1 MAIYDDD
8 IFVEGEFYSSEQI
21 GERNALETY
30 KEGDELSLIY
40 IPTKEITYKNTNGF
54 GAYVCENNDD
64 EDNPPTF
71 IVSGSFSRSLDLG
84 HTYKS
89 KGTVTLRNG
98 SFQFRIKNIEKI
110 VPETK
115 HGVLSF
121 LRSLS
126 GMQYRADVI
135 YDRFGNN
142 SLNIIKTNPDE
153 ILKLVSGSY
162 PEQVYSWKKEIEEC
176 KNGYGLLSDLIALG
190 MKPTQ
195 AKKVFDQYGEE
206 AILKI
211 QQDPYFLIGKIPGY
225 GFKKCDAIG
234 KELGIKPNDLER
246 LMTGILYTLQTL
258 MINGSTCIDLNTVIE
273 NCVRE
278 LSVRMT
284 HREMVDAMKQKKP
297 MYSYRYGPTTYQI
310 PLEKIKSDY
319 VLYTSSYSAVS
330 KADAR
335 TIVYDIKEEEVEQA
349 LKALQL
355 ANKIIIED
363 GNVFIRKY
371 YDEELNI
378 AYYIQ
383 QIERNKKPIDK
394 NTVNLLVDKFC
405 SKNNIVLE
413 DRQREAVVNVCSN
426 HGGANIIN
434 GAAGCGKTFCI
445 KVALNVLEQ
454 IYNQSRRTLSSVIVA
469 PTGKA
474 ARVAYNATGIESYTI
489 HKLLQYKPN
498 EGFYYNA
505 RNKLP
510 YDCIVID
517 ECSMLDTNLAHSLFS
532 AIHFDT
538 KVIMMGDTNQLP
550 SIGAGNVFHDLIES
564 AYITV
569 TTLDVIKRQGVDSG
583 IVENARHIIN
593 GEPIT
598 TLGNPAD
605 SLVVAAISD
614 EDYIARIKKY
624 CDKALRHVGIDDL
637 QILSPMKRGITGT
650 NYLNYI
656 LQETYNQ
663 NKSDMQFLKGQFDVK
678 IGDEV
683 QNLRLYF
690 KTGDKV
696 INTRNDYK
704 AVWYHVKNGV
714 LYRDDSRSGI
724 TNGEV
729 GIIVKMIE
737 SRDGDG
743 NLNQKMVVRFE
754 DKYIIYENDFNDLE
768 LAYAITIHRSQGS
781 EWKAI
786 MVVLNPSHKN
796 MIDRNLFYTGITRS
810 KQLSIVVSD
819 KETIKYGVGN
829 TKSVNRKTGL
839 INRMNELISNP
850 FEVGEIT
857 DMID

>member
-30 KEGDELSLIY
+30 KEGDEISLIY
-40 IPTKEITYKNTNGF
+40 IPTKEITYKDVNGF

-64 EDNPPTF
+64 EENPPTF
-71 IVSGSFSRSLDLG
+71 IVCGSFSRALDIG

-89 KGTVTLRNG
+89 NGTVSIRNG
-98 SFQFRIKNIEKI
+98 SLQFRIKNIDKI

-115 HGVLSF
+115 HGILSF

-142 SLNIIKTNPDE
+142 SLNVIKKQPEE
-153 ILKLVSGSY
+153 ILKLISGSY
-162 PEQVYSWKKEIEEC
+162 PEQVYGWKKEIEEC
-176 KNGYGLLSDLIALG
+176 KNGYGLLSELIALG

-211 QQDPYFLIGKIPGY
+211 QQDPYFLIGKIRGY
-225 GFKKCDAIG
+225 GFKRCDAIG
-234 KELGIKPNDLER
+234 RELGIKPDDPER

-258 MINGSTCIDLNTVIE
+258 MINGSTCIDLDTVIE
-273 NCVRE
+273 SCMRE
-278 LSVRMT
+278 LSIRMT
-284 HREMVDAMKQKKP
+284 QREMIDAMKQKKQI
-297 MYSYRYGPTTYQI
+297 YKYRYGPTIYQV
-310 PLEKIKSDY
+310 PLEQIKSDY
-319 VLYTSSYSAVS
+319 VSYSSAYSTIS
-330 KADAR
+330 KTEAR
-335 TIVYDIKEEEVEQA
+335 TVVRAIKENDIRQA
-349 LKALQL
+349 LNTMQL
-355 ANKIIIED
+355 ANKIVIED
-363 GNVFIRKY
+363 DNVFIRKY
-371 YDEELNI
+371 YDQELNI

-383 QIERNKKPIDK
+383 QIERNKKPIDQG
-394 NTVNLLVDKFC
+394 VVDLLVDKFC
-405 SKNNIVLE
+405 KEHNIILE
-413 DRQREAVVNVCSN
+413 SRQREAVVNVCAN
-426 HGGANIIN
+426 HGGAYIIN

-445 KVALNVLEQ
+445 KIALNVLEQ
-454 IYNQSRRTLSSVIVA
+454 IYNQSRRTLSRVIVA

-474 ARVAYNATGIESYTI
+474 ARVAYNATGVESFTI

-517 ECSMLDTNLAHSLFS
+517 ECSMLDTNLAHSLLS
-532 AIHFDT
+532 AIHSDT
-538 KVIMMGDTNQLP
+538 KVVMMGDTNQLP

-564 AYITV
+564 AHVSV
-569 TTLDVIKRQGVDSG
+569 TTLNVIKRQGIDSG

-605 SLVVAAISD
+605 SLVVAATSD

-637 QILSPMKRGITGT
+637 QVLSPMKRGITGT

-656 LQETYNQ
+656 LQETYNKS
-663 NKSDMQFLKGQFDVK
+663 KSDLQFLKGQFDVK
-678 IGDEV
+678 IGDET
-683 QNLRLYF
+683 QNLKLYF

-704 AVWYHVKNGV
+704 AVWYYAKNGV
-714 LYRDDSRSGI
+714 LYRDDNRSGI

-819 KETIKYGVGN
+819 KETVRYGVSN
-829 TKSVNRKTGL
+829 TKSSNRCTGL
-839 INRMNELISNP
+839 INRMNELIDNP
-850 FEVGEIT
+850 FEVTEVV